1 MTPQIYQLAQKIVY
15 FLRRQINTIQIKVI
29 SPLIDIAPKSRA
41 FFRKKMI
48 RRWLNCGEVRF
59 MLDVVGQEEKFLTSL
74 PTKYLINANG
84 LFSKLGELQK
94 ERIKMT
100 LDLSKKTV
108 AVYFPSGAYREH
120 AGNITNRLGSKGY
133 NVLFFI
139 GTVCNDQYEKQQKP
153 AYYGNN
159 GIMED
164 LDFIDVLIET
174 SPTPDRPRKARKIFF
189 VHDIYDSPYSD
200 AVNMDAFLRYMLKC
214 DYLFLPSNCLLERY
228 KQLIS
233 SVRGESSKRVGLIP
247 GGYIKLDRNLEYF
260 DKHKQDTKTII
271 YAPTI
276 TNVRMGGMGDVTS
289 IEHGDK
295 IVEAVLNH
303 FSNYNLIFRPH
314 PHALHTAV
322 VQNIVKKH
330 SSHPRFMLDDN
341 PSFYMDN
348 YSKSALMITDMSGT
362 AYTYCFTTLRP
373 VIFFSHNDN
382 KAKKRWKGIKYL
394 EDRSKV
400 GYIANDID
408 EMTDKIRLLLAAKN
422 EFSSKIKKLRDSQ
435 VYNIGKAE
443 DYFLDNFEYIIKDKK
458 HPDWVYV

>member
-1 MTPQIYQLAQKIVY
+1 MSPQMYQLAKKIVY
-15 FLRRQINTIQIKVI
+15 FLRRQINTIQIKAVC
-29 SPLIDIAPKSRA
+29 PLIDIVPAIRD

-48 RRWLNCGEVRF
+48 RRWLNCEEVRF
-59 MLDVVGQEEKFLTSL
+59 MLDVVGQEEKFLTFL
-74 PTKYLINANG
+74 PTKYLINVNG

-94 ERIKMT
+94 ERIKRT

-108 AVYFPSGAYREH
+108 AVYFPSSAYREH
-120 AGNITNRLGSKGY
+120 TGNIANRLGSKGY

-153 AYYGNN
+153 AYYGGN
-159 GIMED
+159 GIIED

-174 SPTPDRPRKARKIFF
+174 SPTPDRPRKARKIYFA
-189 VHDIYDSPYSD
+189 HDIYDSPLGNVINLD
-200 AVNMDAFLRYMLKC
+200 ALSRYMLKC
-214 DYLFLPSNCLLERY
+214 DYLFLPSHYVVERC

-233 SVRGESSKRVGLIP
+233 SVRGKSSKRVGLIP

-260 DKHKQDTKTII
+260 DKYKQDTKTLI
-271 YAPTI
+271 YAPTV
-276 TNVRMGGMGDVTS
+276 TDARMGGMGDVAS

-314 PHALHTAV
+314 PHALHTTV
-322 VQNIVKKH
+322 VQNIVKKYV
-330 SSHPRFMLDDN
+330 SHPRFMLDDN

-362 AYTYCFTTLRP
+362 AYTYAFSTLRP
-373 VIFFSHNDN
+373 VIFFSHNES
-382 KAKKRWKGIKYL
+382 KARKRFKGFKYF
-394 EDRSKV
+394 EDRSKI
-400 GYIANDID
+400 GCIAKNID
-408 EMTDKIRLLLAAKN
+408 EMIGEIKLLLVAKN
-422 EFSSKIKKLRDSQ
+422 EFSSKIKEHRDSLI
-435 VYNIGKAE
+435 YNVGKAE
-443 DYFLDNFEYIIKDKK
+443 DYFIDNFEYIIKDKK